1 MDNGIAFTD
10 WVNDSMKD
18 QDVKTAIFQIMEHN
32 EKLRAAGDAM
42 SEALEVFNRA
52 NNKRHKMN
60 QILSIPEFNTYWS
73 PVDKARSSWIKTKDV
88 K

>member
-42 SEALEVFNRA
+42 AEAIQEYGFQMDAYKDSDLD
-52 NNKRHKMN
+52 
-60 QILSIPEFNTYWS
+60 ILY
-73 PVDKARSSWIKTKDV
+73 KAIKAWAKTKEG